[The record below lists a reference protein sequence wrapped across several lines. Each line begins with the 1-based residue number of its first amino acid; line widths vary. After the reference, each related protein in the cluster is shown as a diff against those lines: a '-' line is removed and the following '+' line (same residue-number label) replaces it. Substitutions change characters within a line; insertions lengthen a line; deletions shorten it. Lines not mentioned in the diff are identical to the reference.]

1 MRRRPGP
8 KSTSEYGSESDDS
21 ESGSATLWLLT
32 ATLALTPLL
41 VMLTTFVIV
50 SAAQQHLRQVAQ
62 VAALA
67 GAESLQVQGVGC
79 TTAAATIEQAVGSWR
94 TRMTDCH
101 VDGAGASL
109 LLTVISVPPAGLPE
123 LFKRLLPASISAS
136 ARAGWVA

>member
-1 MRRRPGP
+1 MCRHPGFQN
-8 KSTSEYGSESDDS
+8 TSSRGGDDGG
-21 ESGSATLWLLT
+21 ETGSATLWLLV
-32 ATLALTPLL
+32 ATSALTPLL
-41 VMLTTFVIV
+41 VLLTTFVIV

-67 GAESLQVQGVGC
+67 GAESLQIPGAGC
-79 TTAAATIEQAVGSWR
+79 ARAAATVERAVGSWR

-109 LLTVISVPPAGLPE
+109 LLTLISVPPTELPT